1 MKFAEQFRRGLNT
14 LTSQRYEKLLIP
26 GGYTFYPVV
35 SKIWKESEKRVLVI
49 LESVDRSDLREGKF
63 LNSTRDERQ
72 ALNNPIT
79 NLLPIL
85 LDRAHLMANDW
96 RGEDNEVACDFAFG
110 AVNFNA
116 SKSRSLSRELVK
128 PKHLEFADR
137 VIKIVRSLR
146 PTHIL
151 CCGDTA
157 TLNILEALE
166 HKEAPHAYA
175 KRGWV
180 FDIDFGED
188 VVVKF
193 TPTLD
198 LDSICS
204 PRSASEFDD
213 EDMGSNDDSSALT
226 DLLYFVGRN
235 ATNLFLEKN
244 PYSLKGLDAEPRLVN
259 TIKKFDSVMN
269 RVEATDG
276 LIGFDSETLGLE
288 TIHNKIYFVQFCIED
303 GVGYVI
309 PVDHPHESN
318 PFNERER
325 AYIKDRLRTFFG
337 EDRRKHLK
345 TLVTQNGMFDFRVFR
360 SLLNIKFIHHTIH
373 EITAGESLLDENIGL
388 MTRQTAKWYVDG
400 EHMLVS
406 YQNLKNAFCLYEND
420 FYYDESRK
428 INKSNRGALS
438 RLPVDDPDSLLYCA
452 MDVVSIRGMARMQ
465 ILRAHNTYV
474 RRSVNSERE
483 CYGPYYLNHLYRIMQ
498 SVVTSISHMEQDGSP
513 VDIKYLRTLMGKESP
528 VLKRLREIEKDFCEF
543 PSVQEAEKRIMGE
556 HGRGTASLFSGFNV
570 NCFSM
575 AKKDHLKT
583 LFFHVMK
590 LAPVSQTDTGA
601 DAIDKIFVAE
611 YAADHPEVKMFGE
624 HTKASKLMSTYIK
637 GWYKQLMS
645 SVDSS
650 RDFVLRAGFG
660 FFTIISGRLN
670 SFRPSLQQVPSRGPM
685 APIIHRMFTAPPGHL
700 GVNADLNAAEVRG
713 ASVLSGDKPLA
724 ESFAVG
730 QSLRREFMRNPS
742 EEIKKRLK
750 LEGDV
755 HLLNVKRFFNKI
767 VDKSHPLRSAVK
779 AVVFGVLYGKSA
791 KTLGRDLQK
800 EEISSLVE
808 ERRKLVKEYRD
819 LKKGLGNDRVS
830 AK

>member
-14 LTSQRYEKLLIP
+14 LTSQRYEKLLVP

-79 NLLPIL
+79 NLMPIL

-96 RGEDNEVACDFAFG
+96 RGEDNAVSCDFAFG

-116 SKSRSLSRELVK
+116 SKSRMLSRELVK

-137 VIKIVRSLR
+137 VIRIVQSLK
-146 PTHIL
+146 PTHVL

-157 TLNILEALE
+157 TINILESLN
-166 HKEAPHAYA
+166 HPEASHAYA

-180 FDIDFGED
+180 LDVDFGEG
-188 VVVKF
+188 VVTKF

-204 PRSASEFDD
+204 PRSALEFEDDDFGGSE
-213 EDMGSNDDSSALT
+213 DSSALT

-235 ATNLFLEKN
+235 ATNLFLERN
-244 PYSLKGLDAEPRLVN
+244 PYSLKGLPVKPKLVD
-259 TIKKFDSVMN
+259 TIKKFDSVMDKL
-269 RVEATDG
+269 ESATD

-288 TIHNKIYFVQFCIED
+288 TIHNKIYFVQFCID
-303 GVGYVI
+303 KSVGYVI

-318 PFNERER
+318 PFSEKERD
-325 AYIKDRLRTFFG
+325 YIRDRLRTFFS
-337 EDRRKHLK
+337 EDREEHLK

-360 SLLNIKFIHHTIH
+360 SLLKIKFIHHRIH

-388 MTRQTAKWYVDG
+388 MTRQNSKWYVDG
-400 EHMLVS
+400 EHMLIS
-406 YQNLKNAFCLYEND
+406 YQNLKNSFCLYEND
-420 FYYDESRK
+420 FYYDESRRV
-428 INKSNRGALS
+428 NKTNRGSLS

-452 MDVVSIRGMARMQ
+452 MDVVSIREMAKMQ
-465 ILRAHNTYV
+465 LHRADNTYV

-483 CYGPYYLNHLYRIMQ
+483 CYGPYYRNHLYRIMQ

-513 VDIKYLRTLMGKESP
+513 IDIKYLRTLMGKESP
-528 VLKRLREIEKDFCEF
+528 VLKRLREIEKEFCEF
-543 PSVQEAEKRIMGE
+543 PSVQEAEKRIMGA

-583 LFFHVMK
+583 LFFQVMK

-611 YAADHPEVKMFGE
+611 YAPDHPEVKMFGE

-645 SVDSS
+645 SVDSA
-650 RDFVLRAGFG
+650 RDFTLRAGFG

-685 APIIHRMFTAPPGHL
+685 APIIHRMFTAPEGHL
-700 GVNADLNAAEVRG
+700 GVNADLNAAECRG
-713 ASVLSGDKPLA
+713 ASVLSGDTNYADAFKI
-724 ESFAVG
+724 G
-730 QSLRREFMRNPS
+730 QAMRRQFMKTPTDD
-742 EEIKKRLK
+742 IKKRLK
-750 LEGDV
+750 LEGDI
-755 HLLNVKRFFNKI
+755 HLMSVKLFFNKI
-767 VDKSHPLRSAVK
+767 VDKSDPLRSAVK

-791 KTLGRDLQK
+791 KTLGKDLQK
-800 EEISSLVE
+800 DAINSLQE
-808 ERRKLVKEYRD
+808 ERRKLVKEYRE
-819 LKKGLGNDRVS
+819 LKKKAG
-830 AK
+830 KT